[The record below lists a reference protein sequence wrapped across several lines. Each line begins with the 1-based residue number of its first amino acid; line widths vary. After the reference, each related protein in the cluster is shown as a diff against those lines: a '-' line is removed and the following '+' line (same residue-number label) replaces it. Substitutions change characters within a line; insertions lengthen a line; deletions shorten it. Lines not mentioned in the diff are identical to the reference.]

1 MTPRQKLAARIGA
14 GAVALVVPVVMLYEG
29 TVLQSYRRHVDACGA
44 HCPFSR
50 RSRCVRL
57 LPLGQVAAVSASHP
71 PA

>member
-1 MTPRQKLAARIGA
+1 MSNKALIAKIGA
-14 GAVALVVPVVMLYEG
+14 AAAALAVSTVAYYEG
-29 TVLQSYRRHVDACGA
+29 TVLRSYRRHVDACGA